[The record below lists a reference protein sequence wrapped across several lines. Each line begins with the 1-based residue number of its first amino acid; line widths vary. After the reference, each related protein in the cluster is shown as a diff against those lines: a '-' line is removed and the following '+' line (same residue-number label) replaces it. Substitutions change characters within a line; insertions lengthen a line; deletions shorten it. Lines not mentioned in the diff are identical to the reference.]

1 MGEGRA
7 SGISGR
13 QGLGTVRW
21 GKPVGGVFPVAL
33 LDISIVHERQFDYA
47 S

>member
-7 SGISGR
+7 SGVSGH
-13 QGLGTVRW
+13 QGLGTVHW

-33 LDISIVHERQFDYA
+33 LDIFHRA
-47 S
+47 

>member
-7 SGISGR
+7 SGVSGR

-21 GKPVGGVFPVAL
+21 GKPGGGVFPVAL
-33 LDISIVHERQFDYA
+33 LDIFHRA
-47 S
+47 